1 MSRIKV
7 KINFEKVEDKYELLS
22 SGFNANDIYEAEYVG
37 NGFYEIKALAFK
49 REELIM
55 ADKEKGQCYGYID
68 KECVNCGRLRVEL
81 FENGDEICERCKFN
95 QLTEEFEF

>member
-7 KINFEKVEDKYELLS
+7 KINFEKVEDKYGLLS
-22 SGFNANDIYEAEYVG
+22 SGFNENDIYEADYVG

-49 REELIM
+49 RAELIM
-55 ADKEKGQCYGYID
+55 VEKEKGKCCYYID
-68 KECVNCGRLRVEL
+68 KECINCGRLRVEL